1 MIGTFD
7 PHSRPLLLEIDV
19 PTPDGRLY
27 AGMYAHAKILLQTPR
42 PALLIQDNTI
52 QIDSSESR
60 VVIVAFFNKIH
71 VTSVKLRRDFGTK
84 AEILLK
90 MNNRF
95 WQGQADFVSYNELLL
110 IYHQLQ
116 YQQYRKLKHE
126 R

>member
-7 PHSRPLLLEIDV
+7 PNSRPLLLEIDV

-71 VTSVKLRRDFGTK
+71 VTSVKLRRDFG
-84 AEILLK
+84 ANVEILELI
-90 MNNRF
+90 RPP
-95 WQGQADFVSYNELLL
+95 GPLLNE
-110 IYHQLQ
+110 
-116 YQQYRKLKHE
+116 QQTLARPSRL